1 MRVMNMFSDPSFTSL
16 SFPQERVPSSLLFI
30 LNTDDFRISHP
41 DYHLVKYVDVCC
53 LAPHSTTAQWQWHD
67 DASLELTREK
77 TKETMLTF
85 SSKRM
90 ELTERSVCIFHRQA
104 VEMLEEYNCIGTT
117 FHRTLKF
124 TSNSKDTLR
133 KCQQQQYLL
142 RKLNSFGISKE
153 IPRTFY

>member
-1 MRVMNMFSDPSFTSL
+1 MFSDPSFTSL
-16 SFPQERVPSSLLFI
+16 GSPQGCFLSSLLFI
-30 LNTDDFRISHP
+30 LNTDDCRISHP

-67 DASLELTREK
+67 DASLELTRKK
-77 TKETMLTF
+77 TKETILTF
-85 SSKRM
+85 SSKQM
-90 ELTERSVCIFHRQA
+90 ELTEGSVCTIHRQT
-104 VEMLEEYNCIGTT
+104 VEMLEEYNYLGTT
-117 FHRTLKF
+117 FHSTLKF